1 MRLFWDTL
9 RTQVFAWVL
18 VFAAAAGALCA
29 FYGTRGAQQAGRDY
43 DAQAISQYFSMR
55 DDVMQ
60 QTQAYFAAHAGLS
73 DDVQREISENAE
85 KQAQTL
91 SDMAM
96 ARRSGD
102 RREELR
108 LKIEWE
114 SLQIDWN
121 TLRGEDLEN
130 GAVLSQR
137 EWDEYLYAHNLQPK
151 EPENACDARNV
162 LCELARGAGPLVC
175 ALMPMLLAAFLW
187 GTQRRGMRFLL
198 QRPVGRQKIVWT
210 FGGCVLVSALAA
222 VILVFLIVTLFCG
235 ALFGFGAADYPVR
248 VADGSL
254 LPMKAMLKSCVLP
267 AVGSVGFF
275 SGLGVFCGAL
285 VENETALML
294 LNAAVPAACAL
305 LGRFLPDA
313 ALYLPPFSGAGGEA
327 FWRGLPGFPPAAVM
341 LAFAA
346 GAVVLCA
353 GARRFAAQDVG

>member
-29 FYGTRGAQQAGRDY
+29 FYGTRGAQQAGMDY
-43 DAQAISQYFSMR
+43 
-55 DDVMQ
+55 
-60 QTQAYFAAHAGLS
+60 
-73 DDVQREISENAE
+73 DVQREISENAE

-248 VADGSL
+248 VEDGSL